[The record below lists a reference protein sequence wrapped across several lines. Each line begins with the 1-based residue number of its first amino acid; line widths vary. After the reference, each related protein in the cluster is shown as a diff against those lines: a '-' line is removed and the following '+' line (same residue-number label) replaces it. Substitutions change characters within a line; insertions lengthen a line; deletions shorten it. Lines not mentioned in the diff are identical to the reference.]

1 MSRTPPSPAAQG
13 LFVEDWLKTR
23 CLAVTGGRGAL
34 GRRLVRRL
42 AACGAA
48 RVVAI
53 DSRSLANSDP
63 VDWARAVDHVTA
75 DILDVDEMAR
85 WLSGCSVVFHLAAL
99 TNPAQSVAESERYFE
114 VNARGTVLL
123 MEACAKAGVRQVI
136 YASTS
141 LVYGVPLR
149 LPVDE
154 DHPTDPSTPYAAS
167 KLAGERAVADYASRS
182 GGTGCIARLANLYGA
197 SFSPDTAVGVALNQA
212 VHGGPISLRNLAGV
226 RDFIHADD
234 VIEALVHLA
243 AAPQGAGECRV
254 VNVSTGI
261 GASVL
266 EVARAIAEAAERQ
279 GMGNPDIVQSGEPSE
294 EAAPRVVLDNS
305 RLAELTG
312 WAPRFNLAR
321 GLATALSECNAENA
335 ARAMTG

>member
-1 MSRTPPSPAAQG
+1 M
-13 LFVEDWLKTR
+13 
-23 CLAVTGGRGAL
+23 
-34 GRRLVRRL
+34 
-42 AACGAA
+42 
-48 RVVAI
+48 VAI
-53 DSRSLANSDP
+53 DSRPLASSDP
-63 VDWARAVDHVTA
+63 VDKARAVEHVSA

-99 TNPAQSVAESERYFE
+99 TNAAQSAAESERYFE
-114 VNARGTVLL
+114 VNARGTVRL
-123 MEACAKAGVRQVI
+123 MEACAKAGVRQVV
-136 YASTS
+136 YTSTS
-141 LVYGVPLR
+141 LVYGIPLR
-149 LPVDE
+149 LPIDE

-182 GGTGCIARLANLYGA
+182 GGTGDIARLANLYGA

-212 VHGGPISLRNLAGV
+212 LHGGPISLRNLAGV

-234 VIEALVHLA
+234 VVEALVYLA

-279 GMGNPDIVQSGEPSE
+279 GMGYPDVVQSGEPFE
-294 EAAPRVVLDNS
+294 EVAPKIVLDIR
-305 RLAELTG
+305 RLGELTG
-312 WAPRFNLAR
+312 WTPRFNLAQ
-321 GLATALSECNAENA
+321 GLTAALSECRAENA